1 MRRLLLGLAIAVC
14 AKAGELPTREQI
26 QAIVQEL
33 ADITGLPMK
42 REVPVSLMSRQK
54 LERYLDKRIR
64 KSAKP
69 SEIRADELTLKWL
82 GLVPPDF
89 DLAKSTVDLL
99 TEQAAAFYDYKK
111 KKLVL
116 MENPLGEFDQFI
128 LAHELAHALADQ
140 HYQLG
145 KFMNDRAVND
155 DEATARM
162 AVVEGQAS
170 WLMTE
175 FELRHQ
181 QLGSLLDNDA
191 ALPRWNSLDPASGY
205 SYPVLE
211 KAPLY
216 LKVSLLFPYWEGGR
230 FQQEVLK
237 RRGKAGFREVFENPP
252 ATTQHILRA
261 ETYFDKRGANTPE
274 LPKDDPRGWKTLT
287 KGTFGELDHLVVY
300 RLIELPDAGELAS
313 HWRGGAYHILDSKTL
328 CCRVVY
334 ASRWSTPEAAERARQ
349 AWERHATKKP
359 LRGTL
364 TIRREDRDV
373 VAIEQPIAK

>member
-1 MRRLLLGLAIAVC
+1 MRRLLLALAIALC
-14 AKAGELPTREQI
+14 ASAGELPTREQLR
-26 QAIVQEL
+26 AIVEEL
-33 ADITGLPMK
+33 AQITGMPMK
-42 REVPVSLMSRQK
+42 RDVPVSLMSRKQ

-116 MENPLGEFDQFI
+116 LENPLGEFDQFI

-140 HYQLG
+140 HYQIG
-145 KFMNDRAVND
+145 KFMDDRAIND
-155 DEATARM
+155 DESTARM

-175 FELRHQ
+175 LEMRNLER
-181 QLGSLLDNDA
+181 GSLLDDDA
-191 ALPRWNSLDPASGY
+191 ALPRWNSLDPANSY

-237 RRGKAGFREVFENPP
+237 RHGKAGFREVFENPP
-252 ATTQHILRA
+252 STTQHILRA
-261 ETYFDKRGANTPE
+261 STYFDKRAADTPE
-274 LPKDDPRGWKTLT
+274 LPKDAPRGWKTLT
-287 KGTFGELDHLVVY
+287 KGTFGELDHLIVY
-300 RLIELPDAGELAS
+300 RLIELPDAAELAS
-313 HWRGGAYHILDSKTL
+313 HWRGGAYHVLDSKKL

-349 AWERHATKKP
+349 AWEQHAARKA
-359 LRGTL
+359 LRGALTL
-364 TIRREDRDV
+364 RRDGRDV
-373 VAIEQPIAK
+373 VAIEQPSAK